1 MFSPWIRKIPRGGN
15 GNPLQ
20 YSCLGNP
27 MDRGAWQATV
37 IESQSQTR
45 LRYGVHSPGK
55 MQTVLRKPVIIHRE
69 WG

>member
-1 MFSPWIRKIPRGGN
+1 
-15 GNPLQ
+15 
-20 YSCLGNP
+20 